1 MVLFPW
7 YHSICTKPSKKRTKT
22 AVKNLRI
29 VSSLL
34 YFVARS
40 YDPSLP
46 DINVQNQNHEKDQD
60 QDPVIK
66 PNAVAPLE
74 GVPPAELEEGKA
86 SAKISKEKEN
96 KTEKEMPLL
105 DKLSTIIYNV
115 IFNIKESDVTSELNQ
130 SYCES
135 VLLNENRVGFD
146 SLETLHN
153 FLLPLE
159 YFTSNESNKILF
171 DEIMLELRKILNK
184 WLSGIC
190 RYGLCKKL
198 SLDKNV

>member
-29 VSSLL
+29 VASLL

-46 DINVQNQNHEKDQD
+46 LINVQNQNHDKD

-74 GVPPAELEEGKA
+74 RVPPAELEEGKA
-86 SAKISKEKEN
+86 SAKISKEKED
-96 KTEKEMPLL
+96 KTEKEIPLF

-115 IFNIKESDVTSELNQ
+115 VFNIKESDVTSELNQ

-135 VLLNENRVGFD
+135 VLLNEKRVGFD

-159 YFTSNESNKILF
+159 YFNSNESN
-171 DEIMLELRKILNK
+171 
-184 WLSGIC
+184 
-190 RYGLCKKL
+190 
-198 SLDKNV
+198 